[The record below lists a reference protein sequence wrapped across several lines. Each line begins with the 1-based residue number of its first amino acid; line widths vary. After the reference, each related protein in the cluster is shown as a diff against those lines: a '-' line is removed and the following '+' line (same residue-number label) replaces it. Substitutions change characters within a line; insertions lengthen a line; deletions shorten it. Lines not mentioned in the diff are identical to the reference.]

1 MTQSMLDKIKK
12 FADDQFNYA
21 GETGEYDGLINVEQY
36 GMAVIDPWYDTSA
49 RFPIDD
55 AKAVEEWGLATV
67 ISFCEKAQK
76 KITENED
83 GFENEREIDLAHNVA
98 FTEILD
104 GGTPW

>member
-1 MTQSMLDKIKK
+1 
-12 FADDQFNYA
+12 
-21 GETGEYDGLINVEQY
+21 
-36 GMAVIDPWYDTSA
+36 MAVIDPWYDTSA

-83 GFENEREIDLAHNVA
+83 GFENEREMHCLGHDSVELPSLINWVKDYLYK
-98 FTEILD
+98 D
-104 GGTPW
+104 WGGRKGL